1 VIYCNGKAKTKQ
13 TNKGENTMSNKMAV
27 KIKTDKVISALE
39 KALTARDKKFAD
51 SKKADAE
58 YETAMKKWNDD
69 LKKLAKSP
77 KVIITD
83 VSTYHRWSSNTKST
97 REISVTM
104 TVPTALFPAEPKN
117 KDSYNEHAYAR
128 EVDEINNALRLLRM
142 TDQEYVN
149 ASTMKSVSQ
158 YL

>member
-1 VIYCNGKAKTKQ
+1 
-13 TNKGENTMSNKMAV
+13 MAV

-39 KALTARDKKFAD
+39 KAIVARGKKLAD

-77 KVIITD
+77 KAKITE
-83 VSTYHRWSSNTKST
+83 VSSYHRWHSSKNAS
-97 REISVTM
+97 EQELSVTI
-104 TVPTALFPAEPKN
+104 TVPSALFPAEPKN
-117 KDSYNEHAYAR
+117 KDSYSEHLYER
-128 EVDEINNALRLLRM
+128 EVEEINNALRLLRM